1 MKLKYTDKQAHITK
15 SKLLQTEK
23 KLSDYI
29 KHLHDVVKDGN
40 YNHDESSINCC
51 TDSHAISEIV
61 KLKNTIVTQDLQY
74 IFVVGIGGSN
84 LGTKAIYDALYGQS
98 DIVGVNSKRKII
110 FLDTNNPAMH
120 VEIKKLISEIKT
132 TQQFIVNII
141 SRSGGT
147 TEVIANAEFLLQ
159 ELRKKF
165 VSCNNRVVVTS
176 LPGSPLWESAEKN
189 KFHLLEHKKVGGR
202 YSVMSS
208 VGLFPLACLGA
219 NIKKFT
225 QGAQDI
231 RAVCIDNKIQK
242 NYAMQSA
249 AILYENYKK
258 GKVVN
263 DNFIFDSQLESLG
276 KWYRQLMG
284 ESIGKEKDKQGKK
297 VYTGIT
303 PTVSIGSTDLHSVG
317 QLYLG
322 GPKDKTTT
330 FITVG
335 KRPNI
340 KIGTK
345 RIFKN
350 VIPELKGTS
359 MDTIMNAIAQGTQI
373 AYQKQK
379 LPFMHVEID
388 KVHEYEL
395 GQFMQFKMIEMML
408 LGYLLN
414 VHTFDQPHVELY
426 KVETKKILNKK

>member
-1 MKLKYTDKQAHITK
+1 MKFTYTEKQAHITK
-15 SKLLQTEK
+15 SKLLQIEK
-23 KLSDYI
+23 KLSDYT
-29 KHLHDVVKDGN
+29 KHLHDVVNDGK

-51 TDSHAISEIV
+51 TDSEVIKEVIT
-61 KLKNTIVTQDLQY
+61 LKNKIVTQDVQY

-84 LGTKAIYDALYGQS
+84 LGTKAVYDALHGQS
-98 DIVGVNSKRKII
+98 DILGVNAKRKIV

-120 VEIKKLISEIKT
+120 SEIKILISKIT
-132 TQQFIVNII
+132 TKKQFIVNII

-159 ELRKKF
+159 EIRKKF
-165 VSCNNRVVVTS
+165 AKYNDRVVVTS
-176 LPGSPLWESAEKN
+176 LPGSPLWESAEQN
-189 KFHLLEHKKVGGR
+189 NFHVLEHKKIGGR

-231 RAVCIDNKIQK
+231 REVCIDNNVQK
-242 NYAMQSA
+242 NYAIQSA

-258 GKVVN
+258 GKVIN

-284 ESIGKEKDKQGKK
+284 ESIGKEKNKDGKK
-297 VYTGIT
+297 VYIGIT

-340 KIGTK
+340 KIGSK
-345 RIFKN
+345 RVFKN
-350 VIPELKGTS
+350 VIPELKGIS
-359 MDTIMNAIAQGTQI
+359 MDTIMNAIAEGTQI

-379 LPFMHVEID
+379 LPFMHVEIN
-388 KVHEYEL
+388 KVDEYEL
-395 GQFMQFKMIEMML
+395 GQFMQFKMIEMMF

-426 KVETKKILNKK
+426 KVETKKILNNK